1 MQQWHFLCHSVRRE
15 DKNELSFHGV
25 DFRVLPWLLASQQLL
40 SSCCLFPGSLGGL
53 KGKRMRLR
61 NLREEMIV
69 HPNTPSTLV
78 CWRIHTVRSCNQSV
92 RKVKLI
98 ILETGLTSRK
108 KGLVGFI
115 LISRGP
121 RCEYYKIKI
130 LDLRNYPYLLGK
142 PFFKF

>member
-1 MQQWHFLCHSVRRE
+1 MVVGFST
-15 DKNELSFHGV
+15 
-25 DFRVLPWLLASQQLL
+25 ASLQLL
-40 SSCCLFPGSLGGL
+40 LVSRLTGRI
-53 KGKRMRLR
+53 KGEEKRMRLR
-61 NLREEMIV
+61 NLGEEMIV

-78 CWRIHTVRSCNQSV
+78 CWRIHTVRSFNQSM

-98 ILETGLTSRK
+98 ILVTGLTSHK

-130 LDLRNYPYLLGK
+130 LYLRNYQYLLSK
-142 PFFKF
+142 PFFKLLGLKIN

>member
-1 MQQWHFLCHSVRRE
+1 MVVGFST
-15 DKNELSFHGV
+15 
-25 DFRVLPWLLASQQLL
+25 ASLQLL
-40 SSCCLFPGSLGGL
+40 LVSRLTGREE
-53 KGKRMRLR
+53 KRMRLR
-61 NLREEMIV
+61 NLGEEMIV
-69 HPNTPSTLV
+69 HPSTPSTLV

-108 KGLVGFI
+108 TGLVGFI

-142 PFFKF
+142 PFFKFLGLKIN